1 MSLSKLLTR
10 STARAASTSSSASAS
25 QLTKAVGDISS
36 VFPSLRPDYKPEP
49 LPARFQELKE
59 RVFRENEDA
68 LKKGWERLLPSL
80 EEEVQKIKSKG
91 SDIIPSVEY
100 SDVVSGNVSPQS
112 LAEIRHRGSVVVR
125 NVLPRA
131 KAREYK
137 ERIEDYVAANYER
150 VKAFPPDSPAV
161 FELYWTPSQAEARAH
176 ANMLETQRFLQRLW
190 HSSDPNTRISTRNP
204 LSYADRLRIRQP
216 GDSKF
221 TLGPHVD
228 GGSLERWE
236 DPEYSQVYKKI
247 LQGKWEEH
255 DPWDVKHRITA
266 NMDLYN
272 GAGACSMLRFF
283 QGWLSMSKT
292 APGEGSL
299 HVCPMLVHSTAYTIL
314 RPFFDAQTSQPTMDA
329 TFPGSV
335 PGACQEY
342 NPVTHPHLELET
354 TMVSV
359 PEVEPGDF
367 VAWHCDSLHSVDKE
381 HRGTGDSS
389 VLYIP
394 ATPMCDMN
402 VDYLIKQRKAA
413 LAYSPPW
420 DFPGAGGHGELG
432 FKGALDWNAVN
443 AEGQRA
449 MGLGEQPWEITNDMT
464 EGEKQA
470 VESANKA
477 YLRFSFTH
485 QHLSP
490 LNDRSRSELII
501 MWLQAALLLVASCVP
516 SSLAIFPDEVGH
528 VDFHHA
534 LLGVPSSQST
544 FFHRPS
550 SSSNA
555 ALLYTVSDKS
565 LLGAVNPKDGSLLW
579 RQNLTRS
586 AVGSHRHPGNS
597 QGLLRT
603 SAGTN
608 AIVSALGDYVSAW
621 SAQDGKLI
629 WENWSPNM
637 PIVDLELLEL
647 DDTSA
652 APSVRDA
659 IALSG
664 GQAGSIKRL
673 DGSTGEI
680 KWEHHDEN
688 GDIPLQVSSSS
699 TDVFYISLQSALLKG
714 YKIRVTS
721 LDLLTGR
728 QTQQQVLNSES
739 DVSGPDSV
747 LFVGANT
754 AFPVIAWADKS
765 YKTLKINVIGT
776 KQITTVN
783 IDNTSGQDIKLIHVH
798 APKALNALPHF
809 LVQYETASSSWAEV
823 YHVDLQSSTVSK
835 AYSLPYLQG
844 WSVFATGTKDANVY
858 FTRITDS
865 ETTVVSSASHGILGR
880 WSQHPPL
887 DRAVQAVSEVAMKGD
902 SVAVRSA
909 VVLESGDWQL
919 IQNGAVGW
927 TRPEALSGALAASWA
942 DVDIQKDLAH
952 QLEVEGHESL
962 YGAYMHR
969 VERHLRDLQHLPD
982 WLKELPKRILTSILA
997 DEVSNLDGFGVSKP
1011 VIVATKNGRVYALD
1025 SGNHGKVS
1033 WSVKAAEAD
1042 SWNVKAILT
1051 QSGSATVY
1059 ADDGS
1064 SVTLDITSGSITQR
1078 QPPTGQIRS
1087 VAVINDGSSPS
1098 TIGINED
1105 GEPVGFFDHSG
1116 FFVTQGADGRV
1127 LGWSTKDS
1135 KSPVWEFLPASGEK
1149 IICAT
1154 ARPSHDPV
1162 ASIGKVLGNRS
1173 VLYKYLTPN
1182 AALITAV
1189 GETSATFYLLDAV
1202 TGRVLHTS
1210 THKGVDTAQPIASTM
1225 SENWFAYSFYGEGSD
1240 PSDAR
1245 GYQLVISEMYE
1256 SPIANDRGPL
1266 GAASNYSALTDLPL
1280 PHVISQS
1287 FIISEPISHMA
1298 VTQTRQGI
1306 TTSQLLATLPES
1318 NAIIGIPRPI
1328 LDPRRPIGRDPTSTE
1343 AEEGLMKYT
1352 PFLDFD
1358 GRWYLTHARQV
1369 AGINTILSEPT
1380 LLESTSLIFA
1390 FGNDIFA
1397 TRATPSQAFDILSKG
1412 FSKLQL
1418 LMTIVA
1424 LAIGVSILAPI
1435 ARKKKIDLLWKTR

>member
-10 STARAASTSSSASAS
+10 STARAASTSSAA
-25 QLTKAVGDISS
+25 QLTKAAGDISS

-49 LPARFQELKE
+49 LPPRFKELKE
-59 RVFRENEDA
+59 RLFRENEGA
-68 LKKGWERLLPSL
+68 LRKGWERLLPSL
-80 EEEVQKIKSKG
+80 EEEVQKIKAKG

-100 SDVVSGNVSPQS
+100 SDVISGNLSKES

-125 NVLPRA
+125 NVIPRRE
-131 KAREYK
+131 ARGWK
-137 ERIEDYVAANYER
+137 ERIEDYVAANQER

-161 FELYWTPSQAEARAH
+161 FELYWTPSQAEARSH
-176 ANMLETQRFLQRLW
+176 PNMLETQRFLQRLW

-221 TLGPHVD
+221 TLGPHID

-236 DPEYSQVYKKI
+236 DPEYSRVYAKI
-247 LQGKWEEH
+247 LQGKWEEY
-255 DPWDVKHRITA
+255 DPWDAKHRVSA
-266 NMDLYN
+266 KMDLYN

-314 RPFFDAQTSQPTMDA
+314 RPFFDAETLQPAIDA

-402 VDYLIKQRKAA
+402 VDYLLKQRKAA

-420 DFPGAGGHGELG
+420 DFPGAGGPGESG
-432 FKGALDWNAVN
+432 FKGAFDWNSLSP
-443 AEGQRA
+443 EGKRA
-449 MGLGEQPWEITNDMT
+449 MGMGQPWEITEDMS
-464 EGEKQA
+464 EGEKRA
-470 VESANKA
+470 
-477 YLRFSFTH
+477 
-485 QHLSP
+485 
-490 LNDRSRSELII
+490 
-501 MWLQAALLLVASCVP
+501 AALLLVASCVP
-516 SSLAIFPDEVGH
+516 STLAIYPDEVGH
-528 VDFHHA
+528 IDYHHA
-534 LLGVPSSQST
+534 LLGAPSSKST
-544 FFHRPS
+544 FFHRP

-555 ALLYTVSDKS
+555 ALLYTVSEKS

-579 RQNLTRS
+579 RQNLTRPGLAAS
-586 AVGSHRHPGNS
+586 LPHPGDS
-597 QGLLRT
+597 QGLLRA
-603 SAGTN
+603 SGGTN
-608 AIVSALGDYVSAW
+608 AVVSALGDYINAW
-621 SAQDGKLI
+621 NALDGKLI
-629 WENWSPNM
+629 WEKWSPNM

-647 DDTSA
+647 EDGGAVS
-652 APSVRDA
+652 SVRDA

-664 GQAGSIKRL
+664 GQAGSVRRL
-673 DGSTGEI
+673 DGTSGEI
-680 KWEHHDEN
+680 KWEYQDES
-688 GDIPLQVSSSS
+688 GDIPFHVSSSS
-699 TDVFYISLQSALLKG
+699 TNVFYISLQPALLKG

-721 LDLLTGR
+721 LDPVTGQ
-728 QTQQQVLNSES
+728 QTHQQVLNSES

-765 YKTLKINVIGT
+765 HKTLKVNVIGT
-776 KQITTVN
+776 KQVTTIN
-783 IDNTSGQDIKLIHVH
+783 IENTSGDQIKSMHVH

-809 LVQYETASSSWAEV
+809 LVQYETASGSWGEV
-823 YHVDLQSSTVSK
+823 YHVDLQSFTVSK

-844 WSVFATGTKDANVY
+844 WSVFSTATKDANVY
-858 FTRITDS
+858 FTRVTDS
-865 ETTVVSSASHGILGR
+865 ETTVVSSASHGILAR
-880 WSQHPPL
+880 WPQNQPL
-887 DRAVQAVSEVAMKGD
+887 DPAIHAVSEVAVKAD
-902 SVAVRSA
+902 SAAVRSA
-909 VVLESGDWQL
+909 IVLESGDWQL
-919 IQNGAVGW
+919 VQNGVIGW

-942 DVDIQKDLAH
+942 DVDAQQDLAH
-952 QLEVEGHESL
+952 QLEVEGHESV
-962 YGAYMHR
+962 YKAYMHR
-969 VERHLRDLQHLPD
+969 VERHLRDLKHLPD
-982 WLKELPKRILTSILA
+982 WLKELPKRILTSLLA
-997 DEVSNLDGFGVSKP
+997 DEVTNLDSFGVSKP
-1011 VIVATKNGRVYALD
+1011 VIVATENGRVYALD
-1025 SGNHGKVS
+1025 SGNHGKVA
-1033 WSVKAAEAD
+1033 WSVKAAEGD
-1042 SWNVKAILT
+1042 SWNVKAILS
-1051 QSGSATVY
+1051 QPGIAIVY

-1064 SVTLDITSGSITQR
+1064 SVTLNITSGSIIGR
-1078 QPPTGQIRS
+1078 QSPTGKISS
-1087 VAVINDGSSPS
+1087 VAIIDDVSSPS
-1098 TIGINED
+1098 TIGINEN
-1105 GEPVGFFDHSG
+1105 GKPVTFSDRPG
-1116 FFVTQGADGRV
+1116 FFVTQGADGRI

-1135 KSPVWEFLPASGEK
+1135 QRPVWEFLPAPGEK
-1149 IICAT
+1149 IIRAT

-1182 AALITAV
+1182 AALVTAV
-1189 GETSATFYLLDAV
+1189 GENSATFYLLDAV
-1202 TGRVLHTS
+1202 TGRILHAS
-1210 THKGVDTAQPIASTM
+1210 THNGVDTARPIASTM
-1225 SENWFAYSFYGEGSD
+1225 SENWFAYSFYAEGSD
-1240 PSDAR
+1240 SDAR

-1256 SPIANDRGPL
+1256 SPIPNDRGPL
-1266 GAASNYSALTDLPL
+1266 GSASNYSTLTDLPL

-1306 TTSQLLATLPES
+1306 TTTQLIATLPES
-1318 NAIIGIPRPI
+1318 NAIVGIPRPV
-1328 LDPRRPIGRDPTSTE
+1328 LDPRRPVGRDPTSTE
-1343 AEEGLMKYT
+1343 VEEGLMKYA

-1369 AGINTILSEPT
+1369 AGIKTVLSAPT

-1390 FGNDIFA
+1390 FGHDIFA
-1397 TRATPSQAFDILSKG
+1397 TRATPSQAFDILGKG

-1424 LAIGVSILAPI
+1424 LAIGVSILAPM
-1435 ARKKKIDLLWKTR
+1435 ARKKKVDMLWKTR